1 MAVLDKLWIGLRSES
16 FEDAGTSDNMVL
28 IVNQDGIDLVHHTLP
43 KGPDRNGQLLH
54 SIDVSSVALDSDKLN
69 AGSVRLAI
77 RGNDAW
83 FSEDI
88 AVWGELRGQLTAP
101 LAMSLNFHSTIST
114 DPDDGANNTPVSI
127 PLRQSMLARG
137 TDTIKQFFVAIETA
151 DIENAGTEDTPEL
164 VIELEGSSYS
174 NYDDESNIV
183 PSFLTDRG
191 QQSFRSGI
199 GFGILGEPPTREKI
213 LAVKLRAKSRDLW
226 IARRLFVFGHAWR
239 NGTFG
244 PVSNLMVP
252 IVYIIDWQLPILSLD
267 TSEGMPE
274 INLPLCELIAT
285 DPLQK
290 IFVIPN
296 VGAAT
301 K

>member
-1 MAVLDKLWIGLRSES
+1 M
-16 FEDAGTSDNMVL
+16 
-28 IVNQDGIDLVHHTLP
+28 
-43 KGPDRNGQLLH
+43 H

-83 FSEDI
+83 VSEDI

-101 LAMSLNFHSTIST
+101 LAMNLNFPSTISA
-114 DPDDGANNTPVSI
+114 DPDDDTQNAPVSI

-137 TDTIKQFFVAIETA
+137 TDTITHFFVAIETA
-151 DIENAGTEDTPEL
+151 DTENAGTKDTPEL
-164 VIELEGSSYS
+164 VIESEGSSYS
-174 NYDDESNIV
+174 NYDNNSNTV
-183 PSFLTDRG
+183 PPFLTGRG
-191 QQSFRSGI
+191 QQSFSSGI
-199 GFGILGEPPTREKI
+199 GFGTLGEPLTRERI

-226 IARRLFVFGHAWR
+226 IARRLFVFGCAWR

-244 PVSNLMVP
+244 PGSNFMVP
-252 IVYIIDWQLPILSLD
+252 IVYIIDWQLPRLSLD

-296 VGAAT
+296 VGAT
-301 K
+301 IK